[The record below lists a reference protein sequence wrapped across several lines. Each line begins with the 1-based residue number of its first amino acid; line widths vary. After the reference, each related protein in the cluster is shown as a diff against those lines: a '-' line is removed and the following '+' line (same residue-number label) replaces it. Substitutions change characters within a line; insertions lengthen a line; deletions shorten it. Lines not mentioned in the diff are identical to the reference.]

1 MVVTAFSIEESEPVR
16 DGLLQHAAD
25 GPEPGFGIHR
35 LPRHG
40 WIDGPKYR
48 RGAVSDRQHLFVD
61 VLLSDIVESGEMLEL
76 GKLAG

>member
-40 WIDGPKYR
+40 WIDGSKYR
-48 RGAVSDRQHLFVD
+48 RGVVSDPQ
-61 VLLSDIVESGEMLEL
+61 
-76 GKLAG
+76 AGVASFSAKSMRVR